1 MQVVLSSM
9 FLSYRKFQCLGGYVY
24 SMIING
30 NFHFI
35 LGFMIYVFHS
45 IYLQHVHWN
54 ERKKLQRSFLYQCY
68 FHRVIRK
75 STLETQPIHVCQ

>member
-9 FLSYRKFQCLGGYVY
+9 FLSYRKFQYLGGYVY

-45 IYLQHVHWN
+45 IYLQHVH
-54 ERKKLQRSFLYQCY
+54 
-68 FHRVIRK
+68 
-75 STLETQPIHVCQ
+75 